1 LASGRAKVIEKQGR
15 KNMEQVKL
23 FTARGHDVLLEYE
36 PETAD
41 MQEVNAAID
50 QLERQHAGKAFS
62 LSTGE
67 RVETVTPETR
77 DVTIIRP
84 IAGG

>member
-1 LASGRAKVIEKQGR
+1 MKQ
-15 KNMEQVKL
+15 QVTM
-23 FTARGHDVLLEYE
+23 FSANGHDVLLEYD
-36 PETAD
+36 PATAD
-41 MQEVNAAID
+41 MKEVNRVVD
-50 QLERQHAGKAFS
+50 DYEKHTGGRAFS

-67 RVETVTPETR
+67 AVETVTPETR